1 MEERERERDVLDDP
15 HNNILSQVCWP
26 RCSQRARPICS
37 HHPPLSLSLFS
48 SPPLLSLSRRTFCPI
63 YPLCL
68 GCNARAGK
76 SREWE
81 ENGGGREEE
90 EERKGNARTVRGNKL
105 ALRHTLLDVPLLS
118 QFLFRIVS
126 PPLCVLACSRSSRTG
141 RSCCLA
147 FRCSVIFPPG
157 IRFCSL
163 FTNIQEWI
171 CPFPARVHARAC
183 IHAFLSSVSR
193 VFDQLGN
200 VRVLILL
207 NTNLCYIISFDSTN

>member
-1 MEERERERDVLDDP
+1 MEKKEVVEQGEKRKGIEERERERNVLDDP

-126 PPLCVLACSRSSRTG
+126 PPLCILACSRSSRTG

-193 VFDQLGN
+193 VFDQLEN
-200 VRVLILL
+200 VRV
-207 NTNLCYIISFDSTN
+207 

>member
-1 MEERERERDVLDDP
+1 MEKKEVVEQGEKRKGIEERERERNVLDDP

-90 EERKGNARTVRGNKL
+90 GRRKRGRETQEPSVATNWHYGTRYWMYRYCL
-105 ALRHTLLDVPLLS
+105 SSFFESYRRLSAFSRAHDPAEPDVP
-118 QFLFRIVS
+118 
-126 PPLCVLACSRSSRTG
+126 A
-141 RSCCLA
+141 A
-147 FRCSVIFPPG
+147 
-157 IRFCSL
+157 
-163 FTNIQEWI
+163 
-171 CPFPARVHARAC
+171 
-183 IHAFLSSVSR
+183 
-193 VFDQLGN
+193 
-200 VRVLILL
+200 
-207 NTNLCYIISFDSTN
+207 

>member
-1 MEERERERDVLDDP
+1 MEEKERETSWT
-15 HNNILSQVCWP
+15 ILTITFFLRSVGHVVRNAP
-26 RCSQRARPICS
+26 TPYAVAI
-37 HHPPLSLSLFS
+37 
-48 SPPLLSLSRRTFCPI
+48 LLSLSPPPSPLLSPRTFCPI

-81 ENGGGREEE
+81 ENGGETEE

-157 IRFCSL
+157 DSVLFPFHKQARMDLSFSCS
-163 FTNIQEWI
+163 
-171 CPFPARVHARAC
+171 CARARVYTDCCREC
-183 IHAFLSSVSR
+183 
-193 VFDQLGN
+193 DQLGN
-200 VRVLILL
+200 V
-207 NTNLCYIISFDSTN
+207 